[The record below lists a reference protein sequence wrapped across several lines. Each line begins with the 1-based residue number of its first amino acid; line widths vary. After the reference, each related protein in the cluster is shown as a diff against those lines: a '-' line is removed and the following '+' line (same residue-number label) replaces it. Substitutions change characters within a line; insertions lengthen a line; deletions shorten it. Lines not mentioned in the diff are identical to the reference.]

1 MRRNRGQNK
10 KVVYLRPKKKSF
22 KLTYVVI
29 LILCVVVFVLL
40 FKYFSKKTYIVE
52 EGNLQKSFTSNAVII
67 RQEKL
72 IKAPVEGKLEILV
85 DHGNRVRVGEPLF
98 RVICDM
104 KKYKEYKNQIVEVE
118 DKIKVVKAEQKQQK
132 MPSVLDKSI
141 EDTTRNLQDA
151 ISKGEFKKVDNLKS
165 ELIRLKKERNKKNK
179 IREKNIKTM
188 QESLQDL
195 KVDLQ
200 NTEHTV
206 YAPISGIISYNI
218 DGMEELL
225 SPSNI
230 QNITYDKIKDI
241 NIKKPK
247 TKREKRSFVDS
258 NQPVLKII
266 DNFSYYM
273 AVPMK
278 NKLQEGKNYVV
289 KFTSFNKATKGKLIQ
304 TANKPEF
311 LGIFRLNSD
320 IKELLNERKVE
331 VEVLVD
337 SFYGKI
343 VPTDS
348 LITLEGKEGVYLI
361 KRSKRFFKP
370 VKVIAKND
378 KYAIIEGLK
387 IGDKILL
394 N

>member
-85 DHGNRVRVGEPLF
+85 DPGNRVRVGEPLF

-278 NKLQEGKNYVV
+278 NKLQKGKNYVV